1 MRYGESFLTGGS
13 QMPSSLKAFVVSL
26 ALLLSAE
33 AHANVITISD
43 SWGVSDATAHSRPLV
58 LGEASATCAT
68 PDAYPGTNSGGPF
81 HFATFTLF
89 NAGSADCITVTYVS
103 DNPNP
108 NLIVVAYGSGFNALA
123 PSANYIADSEFAGAF
138 GPFSFN
144 VSANS
149 AFELVAYSFA
159 PSAGTYSFSVNGN
172 AISLVP
178 EPASLA
184 LLGLG
189 LTGLAAS
196 RRRKCD
202 ESPAR
207 L

>member
-1 MRYGESFLTGGS
+1 
-13 QMPSSLKAFVVSL
+13 MPSILKAFVVSL
-26 ALLLSAE
+26 AILLSAE

-43 SWGVSDATAHSRPLV
+43 SWAVSDATANSRPFV
-58 LGEASATCAT
+58 FGEASATCAT
-68 PDAYPGTNSGGPF
+68 PDAYPGTNSGGPY
-81 HFATFTLF
+81 HFEAFTLF
-89 NAGSADCITVTYVS
+89 NAGPADCITVTYVS

-108 NLIVVAYGSGFNALA
+108 NLIVVAYGSGFNALT
-123 PSANYIADSEFAGAF
+123 PSANYIADSEFAGSF

-149 AFELVAYSFA
+149 AFELVAYSFG
-159 PSAGTYSFSVNGN
+159 PNAGTYSFSVNGN

-196 RRRKCD
+196 RRRK
-202 ESPAR
+202 SN
-207 L
+207 